1 MLLFGLTVGATG
13 AVGSTYNFMAPLY
26 RHLIAAHERGDAV
39 EARRLQ
45 MESRRMIFKIV
56 CHGGLAAQKVA
67 MASAGFDCGP
77 CRLPLPRL
85 DTAQVSSIQDL
96 FKSLPPEHQ

>member
-1 MLLFGLTVGATG
+1 
-13 AVGSTYNFMAPLY
+13 MAPLY
-26 RHLIAAHERGDAV
+26 RHLIAAHGRGDAV

-67 MASAGFDCGP
+67 MAASGFDCGP
-77 CRLPLPRL
+77 CRLPLTRL
-85 DTAQVSSIQDL
+85 DAAQVASIQDL
-96 FKSLPPEHQ
+96 FKSLSPEFR